1 MTYGC
6 TQGDFRFSG
15 SPVLRFSGSPFLRFS
30 VSPVLRFS
38 SFTPLPPFVIIFFLP
53 LSLRV
58 FTHQISQTTIF
69 SCFGIIYPFFF
80 LIIMFLYNF
89 LLIFPLFSPFLY
101 IFFNFSLLFS
111 FYFVIVL
118 FYLSFF
124 FSNIISEAFFLPG
137 GGRVNGKIYTPV
149 LN

>member
-1 MTYGC
+1 MSIRLVNALSQGC
-6 TQGDFRFSG
+6 IFFREIIF
-15 SPVLRFSGSPFLRFS
+15 
-30 VSPVLRFS
+30 
-38 SFTPLPPFVIIFFLP
+38 FTPLPPFVIIFFLP

-69 SCFGIIYPFFF
+69 SCFGIIHPFFF

-124 FSNIISEAFFLPG
+124 FSNIISEAFFLPPCSY
-137 GGRVNGKIYTPV
+137 R
-149 LN
+149 L